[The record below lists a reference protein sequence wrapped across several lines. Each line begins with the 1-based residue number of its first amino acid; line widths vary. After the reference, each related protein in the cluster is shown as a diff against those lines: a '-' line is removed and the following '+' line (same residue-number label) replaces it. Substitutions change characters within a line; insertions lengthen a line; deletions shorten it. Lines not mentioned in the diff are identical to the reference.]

1 MAQRGFQELSL
12 LLSVDIPCNKKR
24 ERKKRHVRLTLPW
37 RHGCSTTM
45 YLRRGAVGEP
55 ACAYCWIGRA
65 GTHAAYLSS
74 FLDCTRRFSTAV
86 RAYTATALQE
96 NFWIFFLRVTR
107 TGGIL
112 TIQITKCL
120 GPSSGWARLLV
131 GLADL
136 PVWTRVMQPCGCL
149 GRVHGRFHTNGKR
162 IYSSVLLS
170 VSQFSFFKK
179 SKGCSYIHLRL
190 LPYDMVFRRQVM
202 LVNSTCCGAEP
213 LLRGAQIQPQL
224 IAAWAFFKYRMFIYL
239 TYNTRPC

>member
-1 MAQRGFQELSL
+1 MCVLLNRKSRNTRSILLVHSCTVLVRIFYGCRFFFYELL
-12 LLSVDIPCNKKR
+12 
-24 ERKKRHVRLTLPW
+24 VR
-37 RHGCSTTM
+37 
-45 YLRRGAVGEP
+45 VE
-55 ACAYCWIGRA
+55 
-65 GTHAAYLSS
+65 
-74 FLDCTRRFSTAV
+74 FDCTLVHRII
-86 RAYTATALQE
+86 LP
-96 NFWIFFLRVTR
+96 TR
-107 TGGIL
+107 

-136 PVWTRVMQPCGCL
+136 PVWTRVMQPRGCL

-224 IAAWAFFKYRMFIYL
+224 IAA
-239 TYNTRPC
+239 